1 MGRAITARLCEEG
14 AYVVLGDVDEAVAT
28 AHAAAIG
35 ASAVALDVTD
45 ARSWEAALRA
55 TEQQLGPISILVN
68 AAGVFRAGSIWDT
81 SLEDWRSVLSINLD
95 GTYLGCRAALPSML
109 RAGGGA
115 IVNIASTSGM
125 RGDARTVAY
134 DASKGGLRGLTK
146 EIAVHCARRGYAIRC
161 NSVHPGAVET
171 PMLDSIA
178 AQHPDLFEDWGPQYA
193 PLGRVAQASEIAAL
207 VAFLV
212 SPDAGFITGAEYVI
226 DGGAT
231 A

>member
-1 MGRAITARLCEEG
+1 MGRAISTRLREEG
-14 AYVVLGDVDEAVAT
+14 AHVAVGDVNEDLAAT
-28 AHAAAIG
+28 HAAAIG
-35 ASAVALDVTD
+35 ATVMRLDVTD
-45 ARSWEAALRA
+45 ADSWEAAVRA
-55 TEQQLGPISILVN
+55 AEQQLGPISILVN

-81 SLEDWRSVLSINLD
+81 SLEDWRSVVSINLD
-95 GTYLGCRAALPSML
+95 GTYLGCRAALPSMR

-115 IVNIASTSGM
+115 IVNVASTSGM

-134 DASKGGLRGLTK
+134 DASKAGLRALTK
-146 EIAVHCARRGYAIRC
+146 EIAVHCARHGYGIRC
-161 NSVHPGAVET
+161 NSVHPGAVQT

-178 AQHPDLFEDWGPQYA
+178 AQYPDLFEDWGDRYA
-193 PLGRVAQASEIAAL
+193 PMGRVAQPSEIAAL

-212 SPDAGFITGAEYVI
+212 SPDASFITGAEYVI